1 MFNLDPGKLL
11 IIGIVAVI
19 LLGPDRLPQVARQVG
34 GAWRSFNE
42 FRHRMETEVR
52 GSIPDLPST
61 AELAHLARSPT
72 ALLHKL
78 STMGEDGTTAAG
90 AAALADTASGAGAE
104 SVNGNGSG
112 SAAAAANTS
121 TEDVPDGTPI
131 EHTPGAT
138 VPVSM
143 PGPTDATVF
152 GDPSLN

>member
-1 MFNLDPGKLL
+1 
-11 IIGIVAVI
+11 
-19 LLGPDRLPQVARQVG
+19 
-34 GAWRSFNE
+34 
-42 FRHRMETEVR
+42 METEVR
-52 GSIPDLPST
+52 GSIIPTCRRRRSRPT
-61 AELAHLARSPT
+61 WPGPRLALVPQAVDH
-72 ALLHKL
+72 
-78 STMGEDGTTAAG
+78 GQEDGTTAAG

-104 SVNGNGSG
+104 SGNGNGSG